1 MKRQNM
7 RNQSRTGVTRGKNV
21 FGKSGAVRC
30 GMHQKNEFEYR
41 RAAMMAEISEPEEE
55 TAEEALDIPE
65 TLEEMIPPE
74 TDETVKPVEIAADE
88 QVLEEVE
95 IAEENEEPEQAVFSV
110 DYSGERIPV
119 LQPQTGGVD
128 CEPVQL
134 IYDRGDGSVRPI
146 PDPLG
151 ILSMEGIEP
160 FFAEIENPSRNV
172 PAA

>member
-7 RNQSRTGVTRGKNV
+7 RNQARTGRARTMQVNRK
-21 FGKSGAVRC
+21 FGVVRC

-41 RAAMMAEISEPEEE
+41 RAAVMAESIELEEQV
-55 TAEEALDIPE
+55 AEEALDIPE

-74 TDETVKPVEIAADE
+74 GEETVEPVEIAADE
-88 QVLEEVE
+88 QVLEEIVT
-95 IAEENEEPEQAVFSV
+95 EEDESETEQVVLSV

-119 LQPQTGGVD
+119 LQPQTGGMD

-134 IYDRGDGSVRPI
+134 IYDRGDGRVCPI

-151 ILSMEGIEP
+151 ILSSDGLEP
-160 FFAEIENPSRNV
+160 FFPEIENPSANV